1 MDSKIEFKYFYGT
14 ESDNYTFYRIPKA
27 LITDD
32 AFKDLTSD
40 AKILYGLMLDRMSLS
55 AKNGW
60 FDGQNRVFIYFSIED
75 VMEQMNCSKN
85 KAAKSIKELDA
96 ETGIGLIERKKQG
109 QGKPSIIYVKN
120 FVPGKSVSESQN
132 EGIKNHKICES
143 RLPQQGNLDS
153 QEMSSNKNKYINTD
167 SSNTESNLII
177 SADFTNKTEQM
188 REDEMDVNA
197 YAELIKRNLEIE
209 IMLERHPYDKELIEG
224 IYEIVVETVVGQ
236 TDTMVI
242 NGTRYPAS
250 IVKSRFLKLN
260 AGHLEYVMDSLR
272 STTSRVR
279 NIKKYLLATLF
290 NAPATMSSYYQAEVN
305 ADFPQYAV
313 GRRG

>member
-1 MDSKIEFKYFYGT
+1 MSSKLEFKYFYGT
-14 ESDNYTFYRIPKA
+14 EADNYTFYRIPKI
-27 LITDD
+27 LITDE

-55 AKNGW
+55 VKNGW
-60 FDGQNRVFIYFSIED
+60 FDGENRVFIYFSIED

-85 KAAKSIKELDA
+85 KAAKSIKELDQ

-120 FVPGKSVSESQN
+120 FIQEKSVSESQN
-132 EGIKNHKICES
+132 VGIKNHKICDS
-143 RLPQQGNLDS
+143 RISQQGNLDS
-153 QEMSSNKNKYINTD
+153 QEMSPNKNKYINTD
-167 SSNTESNLII
+167 SSDTESNLIL
-177 SADFTNKTEQM
+177 SM
-188 REDEMDVNA
+188 REDGMDVNA
-197 YAELIKRNLEIE
+197 YAKLIRNNLEVDL
-209 IMLERHPYDKELIEG
+209 MLERHPYDKELIEG
-224 IYEIVVETVVGQ
+224 IYEIVVEVVVGE
-236 TDTMVI
+236 TDTIII
-242 NGTRYPAS
+242 NGSRYPSS

-260 AGHLEYVMDSLR
+260 SSHLEYVMDSLR

-313 GRRG
+313 GKRG

>member
-1 MDSKIEFKYFYGT
+1 MSSKLEFKYFYGT
-14 ESDNYTFYRIPKA
+14 EADNYTFYRIPKI
-27 LITDD
+27 LITDE

-60 FDGQNRVFIYFSIED
+60 FDGENRVFIYFSIED

-85 KAAKSIKELDA
+85 KAAKSIKELDS

-120 FVPGKSVSESQN
+120 FVPEKGVSESQN
-132 EGIKNHKICES
+132 VGIKNHKICES
-143 RLPQQGNLDS
+143 RISQQGNLES
-153 QEMSSNKNKYINTD
+153 QEMSPNKNKYINTD
-167 SSNTESNLII
+167 SSDTESNLIL
-177 SADFTNKTEQM
+177 SM
-188 REDEMDVNA
+188 REDGMDVNA
-197 YAELIKRNLEIE
+197 YAKLIRKNLEVDL
-209 IMLERHPYDKELIEG
+209 MLERHPYDKELIEG
-224 IYEIVVETVVGQ
+224 IYEIVVEVVVGQ
-236 TDTMVI
+236 TDTIII
-242 NGTRYPAS
+242 NGSRYPSS
-250 IVKSRFLKLN
+250 IVKSRFLKLHS
-260 AGHLEYVMDSLR
+260 GHLEYVMDSLR

-313 GRRG
+313 GKRG

>member
-1 MDSKIEFKYFYGT
+1 MDPNLKFKYFYGT
-14 ESDNYTFYRIPKA
+14 EADNYTFYRIPKV
-27 LITDD
+27 LITDE

-55 AKNGW
+55 VKNGW
-60 FDGQNRVFIYFSIED
+60 FDKENRVFIYFSIED

-85 KAAKSIKELDA
+85 KAAKSIKELDS

-120 FVPGKSVSESQN
+120 FVAEKNVSESQN
-132 EGIKNHKICES
+132 VGIKAPIICES
-143 RLPQQGNLDS
+143 KIANGVNPDS
-153 QEMSSNKNKYINTD
+153 QDVSPNKTKYNNID
-167 SSNTESNLII
+167 SSDTESNLIL
-177 SADFTNKTEQM
+177 SM

-197 YAELIKRNLEIE
+197 YAKLIRKNLELD

-236 TDTMVI
+236 TDTILI
-242 NGTRYPAS
+242 NGSRYPAA

-260 AGHLEYVMDSLR
+260 SGHLEYVMDSLR

-313 GRRG
+313 GKRG